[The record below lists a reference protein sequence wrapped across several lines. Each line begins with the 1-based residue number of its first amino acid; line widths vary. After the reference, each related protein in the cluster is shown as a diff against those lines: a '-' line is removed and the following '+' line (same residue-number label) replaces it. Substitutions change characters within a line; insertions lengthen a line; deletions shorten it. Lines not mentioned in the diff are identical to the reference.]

1 MVEIYKSGPVLPS
14 NANAKVYYHAP
25 AVQVR
30 QESVAPK
37 PIGIIGLL
45 RWVYG
50 DQRAHEVSLR
60 LTAREFNLGFA
71 SANGTFDRI
80 EEMGVMISGSG
91 PVGQDLDPAALAV
104 HETVCDY
111 AGKGQ
116 EQATR
121 AGAVVLYAC
130 AGFEP
135 GVLSELP
142 PLRCYDLNKCSYWA
156 DDQRLSFIPSNMLR
170 KPACYDGPYI
180 RKGQA
185 CDIAFSRD
193 HAIHANELKKW
204 EIWACGLE
212 EIHAMI
218 PRLHRWILKPFELP
232 PFVKRMPDPVENSLY
247 GLCNQIV

>member
-14 NANAKVYYHAP
+14 NATAKVYYHAP
-25 AVQVR
+25 AVKAR
-30 QESVAPK
+30 QESLEPK
-37 PIGIIGLL
+37 PISIVGLL

-50 DQRAHEVSLR
+50 DQKADRVSGYQ
-60 LTAREFNLGFA
+60 ADDAVLGFA
-71 SANGTFDRI
+71 NANGTFDRI

-104 HETVCDY
+104 HETVCIY
-111 AGKGQ
+111 AAMGQ
-116 EQATR
+116 EQAMR
-121 AGAVVLYAC
+121 AGALVLYAR

-142 PLRCYDLNKCSYWA
+142 ALRCYDQGKCSYWA
-156 DDQRLSFIPSNMLR
+156 GDQRLSFIPKNIMR
-170 KPACYDGPYI
+170 KPCGYDGPYI

-193 HAIHANELKKW
+193 HASHANELKKW

-218 PRLHRWILKPFELP
+218 PRLHRWALKPFELP
-232 PFVKRMPDPVENSLY
+232 PFVRRVQDPVESL
-247 GLCNQIV
+247 L